1 MLTRKNVS
9 PDSAFYSLENPPV
22 KVLKKDEKYFL
33 FNILCIFLSIYLVF
47 SIKNDYI
54 ERLVVYGYDYGI
66 LRRAWI

>member
-9 PDSAFYSLENPPV
+9 PDSAFYSLENPPKNV
-22 KVLKKDEKYFL
+22 IKKDEKYFL

-66 LRRAWI
+66 LRRAGI

>member
-1 MLTRKNVS
+1 MLTRKNAS
-9 PDSAFYSLENPPV
+9 SESAFYSLENPPV
-22 KVLKKDEKYFL
+22 KVIKKDEKYFL

-47 SIKNDYI
+47 SIKNDYT